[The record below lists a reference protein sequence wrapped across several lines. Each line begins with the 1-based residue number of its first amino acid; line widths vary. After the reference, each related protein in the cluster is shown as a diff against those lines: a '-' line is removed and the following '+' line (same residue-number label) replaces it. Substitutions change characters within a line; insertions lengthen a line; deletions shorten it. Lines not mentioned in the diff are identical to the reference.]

1 MPTMMKSLVVC
12 SKRIAFLTQNKR
24 CLNTNMKILINNAK
38 YRPLLT
44 NSIVNNHSK
53 LPFSTYPTALNEK
66 NRKAD
71 QGKKATKEEVSSLGK
86 DAIKKAQ
93 DAKTNA
99 APIENQITK
108 TSPIKGEKEADKEEK
123 PSSAEEEPITH
134 ELLAIKEQEA
144 NRSLSD
150 SKVQAEFYK
159 LLLKSGYAQYAISR
173 YETPG
178 IATSPECMGL
188 YMEAL
193 TTVGRH
199 VEASNIRQA
208 LLGNNSNGNVGGN
221 SAGAAADASSS
232 GFNTN
237 YQTNAGNNTYTQ
249 GQTNNGGAPIMNPMF
264 GTAKEPMHVILSET
278 TFTMVF
284 RVVKYIITLGLTLY
298 LLNEAFKFVTENSTF
313 FKNNEVTDNAVDTSR
328 ANVKF
333 DDVAGVDEARAELEE
348 IVDFLRDPAKY
359 EALGGKLP
367 KGVLLTGPPGT
378 GKTLLARATAGEAGV
393 DFFFMSGSEF
403 DEVYVG
409 VGAKR
414 IRDLFKQARARAPAI
429 IFIDELDA
437 IGGKRNPKDQ
447 AYAKQTLNQL
457 LVELD
462 GFEQTQGIIVIGA
475 TNFPESLDKALTRP
489 GRFDKI
495 VTVGLP
501 DIRGRAAILKQHMK
515 KITAAKDV
523 NIDNIAK
530 GTTGFSG
537 AQLASLIN
545 QAAVHACQLNAN
557 AVNMSHME
565 WAKDKILLGAEK
577 KTMVLPEST
586 RKATAYHEA
595 GHAIMALY
603 TKYTEP
609 LYKATI
615 LPRGNALGVT
625 FQLPETDK
633 YDITKAECL
642 ARMDVCMGGK
652 AAEEVIFG
660 KDHTTSGCGSDL
672 RSATKMARSV
682 VTSYGM
688 NEKIGPVEL
697 TEDWSLWSG
706 KVKDLADQ
714 EVIQLL
720 KDSEDR
726 SRQLL
731 KSKDKEFRR
740 LAEALI
746 DYETLDRQEMDKVIK
761 GEPLDK
767 PKYRTNSVIDTPES
781 DGRKKIEGITAA
793 I

>member
-1 MPTMMKSLVVC
+1 MISLNR
-12 SKRIAFLTQNKR
+12 SRISTSGLFLMSQHRRSLNTLVKKNSFCYRPFLTTLSSGNYGK
-24 CLNTNMKILINNAK
+24 K
-38 YRPLLT
+38 LLFST
-44 NSIVNNHSK
+44 NSIKMN
-53 LPFSTYPTALNEK
+53 
-66 NRKAD
+66 
-71 QGKKATKEEVSSLGK
+71 KKISDSPPKVATGNLTTKESVKPNSTASLISEEPSTKESS
-86 DAIKKAQ
+86 
-93 DAKTNA
+93 
-99 APIENQITK
+99 
-108 TSPIKGEKEADKEEK
+108 
-123 PSSAEEEPITH
+123 EEPITH

-150 SKVQAEFYK
+150 SKVQADFYK
-159 LLLKSGYAQYAISR
+159 LLLKSGYAQYIISR

-193 TTVGRH
+193 TIVGRH
-199 VEASNIRQA
+199 VEANNVRQI
-208 LLGNNSNGNVGGN
+208 LLGNNGTTEKGS
-221 SAGAAADASSS
+221 AAATSNASNATSD
-232 GFNTN
+232 FNTSF
-237 YQTNAGNNTYTQ
+237 QNNGHTQ
-249 GQTNNGGAPIMNPMF
+249 GQQASAATPIMTPMF
-264 GTAKEPMHVILSET
+264 GTAKEPMHVILTES

-284 RVVKYIITLGLTLY
+284 RVVKYIVTLGLTLY
-298 LLNEAFKFVTENSTF
+298 LLNEGFKFVTENSTL
-313 FKNNEVTDNAVDTSR
+313 FKNNEVSDNAIDTSK

-333 DDVAGVDEARAELEE
+333 EDVAGVDEARAELEE

-489 GRFDKI
+489 GRFDKM

-501 DIRGRAAILKQHMK
+501 DIRGRSAILKQHMK
-515 KITAAKDV
+515 KITTAKDV
-523 NIDNIAK
+523 NIENIAK

-537 AQLASLIN
+537 AQLSSLIN
-545 QAAVHACQLNAN
+545 QAAVYACQQNAN
-557 AVNMSHME
+557 AVDMSHME

-577 KTMVLPEST
+577 KTMVLPEAT

-603 TKYTEP
+603 TKHTEP

-625 FQLPETDK
+625 FQLPEADK

-642 ARMDVCMGGK
+642 ARLDVCMGGK

-660 KDHTTSGCGSDL
+660 KEHTTSGCGSDL
-672 RSATKMARSV
+672 RSATKMARNV

-688 NEKIGPVEL
+688 NEKVGPVEL
-697 TEDWSLWSG
+697 TEDWGMWSG

-720 KDSEDR
+720 KESEER

-746 DYETLDRQEMDKVIK
+746 DYETLDRAEMDKVIK
-761 GEPLDK
+761 GESLDR
-767 PKYRTNSVIDTPES
+767 PKFRTNSVVDTPES
-781 DGRKKIEGITAA
+781 DGRRKIEGIAVS

>member
-1 MPTMMKSLVVC
+1 MKNFF
-12 SKRIAFLTQNKR
+12 KIAQNNV
-24 CLNTNMKILINNAK
+24 L
-38 YRPLLT
+38 
-44 NSIVNNHSK
+44 
-53 LPFSTYPTALNEK
+53 
-66 NRKAD
+66 
-71 QGKKATKEEVSSLGK
+71 
-86 DAIKKAQ
+86 
-93 DAKTNA
+93 KTNA
-99 APIENQITK
+99 NKLLLNKQILGRRSLHINSTYKSPLLANNLILNGHKSRFSIKSALLNKKIEDGQNKITENTQK
-108 TSPIKGEKEADKEEK
+108 VEETSTP
-123 PSSAEEEPITH
+123 TH
-134 ELLAIKEQEA
+134 ELLAVKEQEA
-144 NRSLSD
+144 NRSLGD
-150 SKVQAEFYK
+150 SKVQADFYK
-159 LLLKSGYAQYAISR
+159 LLLKSGYAQYVISR

-193 TTVGRH
+193 TNVGRH
-199 VEASNIRQA
+199 VEANNIKQA
-208 LLGNNSNGNVGGN
+208 LLGKPTETVDAASGQGEA
-221 SAGAAADASSS
+221 SAKANTFAQAQPVMSQAA
-232 GFNTN
+232 
-237 YQTNAGNNTYTQ
+237 
-249 GQTNNGGAPIMNPMF
+249 APIMNPMF
-264 GTAKEPMHVILSET
+264 GTAKEPMHVVLTES

-284 RVVKYIITLGLTLY
+284 RVVRYIVTLGLLLY
-298 LLNEAFKFVTENSTF
+298 LLNEGVKFLTENSTL
-313 FKNNEVTDNAVDTSR
+313 FKNNEVTDNAIDTSK

-378 GKTLLARATAGEAGV
+378 GKTMLARATAGEAGV

-489 GRFDKI
+489 GRFDKM

-501 DIRGRAAILKQHMK
+501 DIRGRAAILRQHMK
-515 KITAAKDV
+515 KITASKDV
-523 NIDNIAK
+523 NIENIAK

-537 AQLASLIN
+537 AQLSSLIN
-545 QAAVHACQLNAN
+545 QAAVFACQQNAT

-577 KTMVLPEST
+577 KSMVLPEAT

-603 TKYTEP
+603 TKHTEP

-625 FQLPETDK
+625 FQLPEADK

-642 ARMDVCMGGK
+642 ARLDVCMGGK

-660 KDHTTSGCGSDL
+660 KEHTTSGCGSDL
-672 RSATKMARSV
+672 RSATKMARNV

-688 NEKIGPVEL
+688 NEKVGPVEL
-697 TEDWSLWSG
+697 TENWEMWSG

-720 KDSEDR
+720 KESEER

-731 KSKDKEFRR
+731 KNKDKEFRR

-746 DYETLDRQEMDKVIK
+746 DYETLDRAEMDKVIR
-761 GEPLDK
+761 GETLDR
-767 PKYRTNSVIDTPES
+767 PKYRTNNVVDTPES
-781 DGRKKIEGITAA
+781 DGRKNIEGGIAA
-793 I
+793 SL

>member
-1 MPTMMKSLVVC
+1 MKNFF
-12 SKRIAFLTQNKR
+12 KIAQNNV
-24 CLNTNMKILINNAK
+24 L
-38 YRPLLT
+38 
-44 NSIVNNHSK
+44 
-53 LPFSTYPTALNEK
+53 
-66 NRKAD
+66 
-71 QGKKATKEEVSSLGK
+71 
-86 DAIKKAQ
+86 
-93 DAKTNA
+93 KTNA
-99 APIENQITK
+99 NKLLLNKQILGRRSLHINSTYKSPLLANNLILNGHKSRFSIKSALLNKKIEDGQNKITENTQK
-108 TSPIKGEKEADKEEK
+108 VEETSTP
-123 PSSAEEEPITH
+123 TH
-134 ELLAIKEQEA
+134 ELLAVKEQEA
-144 NRSLSD
+144 NRSLGD
-150 SKVQAEFYK
+150 SKVQADFYK
-159 LLLKSGYAQYAISR
+159 LLLKSGYAQYVISR

-193 TTVGRH
+193 TNVGRH
-199 VEASNIRQA
+199 VEANNIKQA
-208 LLGNNSNGNVGGN
+208 LLGKPTETVDAASGQGEG
-221 SAGAAADASSS
+221 SAKANTFAQAQPVMSQAA
-232 GFNTN
+232 
-237 YQTNAGNNTYTQ
+237 
-249 GQTNNGGAPIMNPMF
+249 APIMNPMF
-264 GTAKEPMHVILSET
+264 GTAKEPMHVVLTES

-284 RVVKYIITLGLTLY
+284 RVVRYIVTLGLLLY
-298 LLNEAFKFVTENSTF
+298 LLNEGVKFLTENSTL
-313 FKNNEVTDNAVDTSR
+313 FKNNEVTDNAIDTSK

-378 GKTLLARATAGEAGV
+378 GKTMLARATAGEAGV

-489 GRFDKI
+489 GRFDKM

-501 DIRGRAAILKQHMK
+501 DIRGRAAILRQHMK
-515 KITAAKDV
+515 KITASKDV
-523 NIDNIAK
+523 NIENIAK

-537 AQLASLIN
+537 AQLSSLIN
-545 QAAVHACQLNAN
+545 QAAVFACQQNAT

-577 KTMVLPEST
+577 KSMVLPEAT

-603 TKYTEP
+603 TKHTEP

-625 FQLPETDK
+625 FQLPEADK

-642 ARMDVCMGGK
+642 ARLDVCMGGK

-660 KDHTTSGCGSDL
+660 KEHTTSGCGSDL
-672 RSATKMARSV
+672 RSATKMARNV

-688 NEKIGPVEL
+688 NEKVGPVEL
-697 TEDWSLWSG
+697 TENWEMWSG

-720 KDSEDR
+720 KESEER

-731 KSKDKEFRR
+731 KNKDKEFRR

-746 DYETLDRQEMDKVIK
+746 DYETLDRAEMDKVIR
-761 GEPLDK
+761 GETLDR
-767 PKYRTNSVIDTPES
+767 PKYRTNNVVDTPES
-781 DGRKKIEGITAA
+781 DGRKNIEGGIAA
-793 I
+793 SL

>member
-1 MPTMMKSLVVC
+1 MVLSSKTNQISL
-12 SKRIAFLTQNKR
+12 KRLSLLSQNKR
-24 CLNTNMKILINNAK
+24 SLYTSMNILKNNTKYASLLSNTAFRTNN
-38 YRPLLT
+38 RLL
-44 NSIVNNHSK
+44 
-53 LPFSTYPTALNEK
+53 FSTYPVKFNQKNGMNKPEEQINASSKTEPIIPKITAES
-66 NRKAD
+66 
-71 QGKKATKEEVSSLGK
+71 KEE
-86 DAIKKAQ
+86 
-93 DAKTNA
+93 AKQQQPA
-99 APIENQITK
+99 EPILTEN
-108 TSPIKGEKEADKEEK
+108 KETV
-123 PSSAEEEPITH
+123 EEEPVTH

-150 SKVQAEFYK
+150 SAVQADFYK
-159 LLLKSGYAQYAISR
+159 LLLKSGYAQYVISR

-199 VEASNIRQA
+199 VEATNVRQA
-208 LLGNNSNGNVGGN
+208 ILANSSG
-221 SAGAAADASSS
+221 SAGTSGSGAAASASGS

-237 YQTNAGNNTYTQ
+237 YQTNTNAGAYQQ
-249 GQTNNGGAPIMNPMF
+249 GQSMNNGGASFVNPMF
-264 GTAKEPMHVILSET
+264 GTAKEPMHVILTES

-284 RVVKYIITLGLTLY
+284 RVIKYVVTLGLTLY
-298 LLNEAFKFVTENSTF
+298 LLNEGFKFVTENSTL
-313 FKNNEVTDNAVDTSR
+313 FKNNEVSDNAIDTSK

-333 DDVAGVDEARAELEE
+333 EDVAGVDEARAELEE

-489 GRFDKI
+489 GRFDKM
-495 VTVGLP
+495 VTVSLP
-501 DIRGRAAILKQHMK
+501 DIRGRAAILKQHIK
-515 KITAAKDV
+515 KITTAKDV
-523 NIDNIAK
+523 NIENIAK

-545 QAAVHACQLNAN
+545 QAAVYACQQNAN

-577 KTMVLPEST
+577 KSMVLSEAT

-625 FQLPETDK
+625 YQLPEADK

-642 ARMDVCMGGK
+642 ARLDVCMGGK

-660 KDHTTSGCGSDL
+660 KEHTTSGCGSDL
-672 RSATKMARSV
+672 RSATKMARNV

-688 NEKIGPVEL
+688 NEKVGPVEL
-697 TEDWSLWSG
+697 TEDWNMWSG
-706 KVKDLADQ
+706 KVKDMADQ

-720 KDSEDR
+720 KESEER

-746 DYETLDRQEMDKVIK
+746 DYETLDRAEMDKVIK

-767 PKYRTNSVIDTPES
+767 PKYRTNIVVDSPES
-781 DGRKKIEGITAA
+781 DGRKQIDPITAS

>member
-1 MPTMMKSLVVC
+1 MKNFF
-12 SKRIAFLTQNKR
+12 KIAQNNV
-24 CLNTNMKILINNAK
+24 L
-38 YRPLLT
+38 
-44 NSIVNNHSK
+44 
-53 LPFSTYPTALNEK
+53 
-66 NRKAD
+66 
-71 QGKKATKEEVSSLGK
+71 
-86 DAIKKAQ
+86 
-93 DAKTNA
+93 KTNA
-99 APIENQITK
+99 NKLLLNKQILGRRSLHINSTYKSPLLANNLILNGHKSRFSIKSALLNKKIEDGQNKITENTQK
-108 TSPIKGEKEADKEEK
+108 VEETSTP
-123 PSSAEEEPITH
+123 TH
-134 ELLAIKEQEA
+134 ELLAVKEQEA
-144 NRSLSD
+144 NRSLGD
-150 SKVQAEFYK
+150 SKVQADFYK
-159 LLLKSGYAQYAISR
+159 LLLKSGYAQYVISR

-193 TTVGRH
+193 TNVGRH
-199 VEASNIRQA
+199 VEANNIKQA
-208 LLGNNSNGNVGGN
+208 LLGKPTETVDAASGQGEA
-221 SAGAAADASSS
+221 SAKANTFAQAQPVMSQAA
-232 GFNTN
+232 
-237 YQTNAGNNTYTQ
+237 
-249 GQTNNGGAPIMNPMF
+249 APIMNPMF
-264 GTAKEPMHVILSET
+264 GTAKEPMHVVLTES

-284 RVVKYIITLGLTLY
+284 RVVRYIVTLGLLLY
-298 LLNEAFKFVTENSTF
+298 LLNEGVKFLTENSTL
-313 FKNNEVTDNAVDTSR
+313 FKNNEVTDNAIDTSK

-378 GKTLLARATAGEAGV
+378 GKTMLARATAGEAGV

-489 GRFDKI
+489 GRFDKM

-501 DIRGRAAILKQHMK
+501 DIRGRAAILRQHMK
-515 KITAAKDV
+515 KITASKDV
-523 NIDNIAK
+523 NIENIAK

-537 AQLASLIN
+537 AQLSSLIN
-545 QAAVHACQLNAN
+545 QAAVFACQQNAT

-565 WAKDKILLGAEK
+565 WAKDKILLGAEMK
-577 KTMVLPEST
+577 SMVLPEAT

-603 TKYTEP
+603 TKHTEP

-625 FQLPETDK
+625 FQLPEADK

-642 ARMDVCMGGK
+642 ARLDVCMGGK

-660 KDHTTSGCGSDL
+660 KEHTTSGCGSDL
-672 RSATKMARSV
+672 RSATKMARNV

-688 NEKIGPVEL
+688 NEKVGPVEL
-697 TEDWSLWSG
+697 TENWEMWSG

-720 KDSEDR
+720 KESEER

-731 KSKDKEFRR
+731 KNKDKEFRR

-746 DYETLDRQEMDKVIK
+746 DYETLDRAEMDKVIR
-761 GEPLDK
+761 GETLDR
-767 PKYRTNSVIDTPES
+767 PKYRTNNVVDTPES
-781 DGRKKIEGITAA
+781 DGRKNIEGGIAA
-793 I
+793 SL

>member
-1 MPTMMKSLVVC
+1 MKNFS
-12 SKRIAFLTQNKR
+12 RIAQNNVLKSSANKLLLNNQFVIKR
-24 CLNTNMKILINNAK
+24 SLYTNYKSSLLSNSLIL
-38 YRPLLT
+38 
-44 NSIVNNHSK
+44 NNHK
-53 LPFSTYPTALNEK
+53 LRFST
-66 NRKAD
+66 R
-71 QGKKATKEEVSSLGK
+71 SSLLN
-86 DAIKKAQ
+86 KK
-93 DAKTNA
+93 
-99 APIENQITK
+99 IEDDKKKITENTQK
-108 TSPIKGEKEADKEEK
+108 VDETSTP
-123 PSSAEEEPITH
+123 TH
-134 ELLAIKEQEA
+134 ELLAVKEQEA
-144 NRSLSD
+144 NRSLGD
-150 SKVQAEFYK
+150 SKVQADFYK
-159 LLLKSGYAQYAISR
+159 LLLKSGYAQYVISR

-193 TTVGRH
+193 TNVGRH
-199 VEASNIRQA
+199 VEASNVKQL
-208 LLGNNSNGNVGGN
+208 LLGKPAATSVG
-221 SAGAAADASSS
+221 GAAAPVESSVDA
-232 GFNTN
+232 NTFA
-237 YQTNAGNNTYTQ
+237 QTQPIMTQ
-249 GQTNNGGAPIMNPMF
+249 AATPIMNPMF
-264 GTAKEPMHVILSET
+264 GTAKEPMHVVLTES
-278 TFTMVF
+278 TFSMVF
-284 RVVKYIITLGLTLY
+284 RVVRYVVTLGLLLY
-298 LLNEAFKFVTENSTF
+298 LLNEGVKFLTENSTL
-313 FKNNEVTDNAVDTSR
+313 FKNNEVTDNAIDTSK

-489 GRFDKI
+489 GRFDKM

-501 DIRGRAAILKQHMK
+501 DIRGRAAILRQHMK
-515 KITAAKDV
+515 KVTASKDV
-523 NIDNIAK
+523 NIENIAK

-537 AQLASLIN
+537 AQLSSLIN
-545 QAAVHACQLNAN
+545 QAAVFACQQNAT
-557 AVNMSHME
+557 AVDMSHME

-577 KTMVLPEST
+577 KSMVLPEAT

-603 TKYTEP
+603 TKHTEP

-625 FQLPETDK
+625 FQLPEADK

-642 ARMDVCMGGK
+642 ARLDVCMGGK

-660 KDHTTSGCGSDL
+660 KEHTTSGCGSDL
-672 RSATKMARSV
+672 RSATKMARNV

-688 NEKIGPVEL
+688 NEKVGPVEL
-697 TEDWSLWSG
+697 TEDWNMWSG

-720 KDSEDR
+720 KESEER

-746 DYETLDRQEMDKVIK
+746 DYETLDRAEMDKVIR
-761 GEPLDK
+761 GETLDR
-767 PKYRTNSVIDTPES
+767 PKYRTNNVVDTPES
-781 DGRKKIEGITAA
+781 DGRKNLEGGMAA
-793 I
+793 SL

>member
-1 MPTMMKSLVVC
+1 MNKFFKIAQNNVHKSSANKLLLNNQLIL
-12 SKRIAFLTQNKR
+12 KRSIHSRTAYKSVFLPSI
-24 CLNTNMKILINNAK
+24 IL
-38 YRPLLT
+38 
-44 NSIVNNHSK
+44 NNHK
-53 LPFSTYPTALNEK
+53 HRFSTKSVFMNKIED
-66 NRKAD
+66 D
-71 QGKKATKEEVSSLGK
+71 QKKIT
-86 DAIKKAQ
+86 
-93 DAKTNA
+93 
-99 APIENQITK
+99 ENTQK
-108 TSPIKGEKEADKEEK
+108 VDQTSTP
-123 PSSAEEEPITH
+123 TH
-134 ELLAIKEQEA
+134 ELLAVKEQEA
-144 NRSLSD
+144 NRSLGD
-150 SKVQAEFYK
+150 SKVQADFYK
-159 LLLKSGYAQYAISR
+159 LLLKSGYAQYVISR

-193 TTVGRH
+193 TNVGRH
-199 VEASNIRQA
+199 VEASNIKQA
-208 LLGNNSNGNVGGN
+208 LMGNQ
-221 SAGAAADASSS
+221 AAAEPTL
-232 GFNTN
+232 NTS
-237 YQTNAGNNTYTQ
+237 NAETTTPPPVMAQAN
-249 GQTNNGGAPIMNPMF
+249 APIINPMF
-264 GTAKEPMHVILSET
+264 GTAKEPMHVVLTES

-284 RVVKYIITLGLTLY
+284 RVVRYVVTLGLLLY
-298 LLNEAFKFVTENSTF
+298 LLNEGVKFLTENSTL
-313 FKNNEVTDNAVDTSR
+313 FKNNEVTDNAIDTSK

-333 DDVAGVDEARAELEE
+333 DDVAGCDEARAELEE

-462 GFEQTQGIIVIGA
+462 GFEQAQGIIVIGA

-489 GRFDKI
+489 GRFDKM

-501 DIRGRAAILKQHMK
+501 DIRGRAAILRQHMK
-515 KITAAKDV
+515 KITASKDV
-523 NIDNIAK
+523 NIENIAK

-537 AQLASLIN
+537 AQLSSLIN
-545 QAAVHACQLNAN
+545 QAAVYACQQNAT
-557 AVNMSHME
+557 AVDMSHME

-577 KTMVLPEST
+577 KSMVIPEAT

-603 TKYTEP
+603 TKHTEP

-625 FQLPETDK
+625 FQLPEADK

-642 ARMDVCMGGK
+642 ARLDVCMGGK

-660 KDHTTSGCGSDL
+660 KEHTTSGCGSDL
-672 RSATKMARSV
+672 RSATKMARNV

-697 TEDWSLWSG
+697 TEDWNMWSG

-720 KDSEDR
+720 KESEER

-746 DYETLDRQEMDKVIK
+746 DYETLDRAEMDKVIR
-761 GEPLDK
+761 GESLDR
-767 PKYRTNSVIDTPES
+767 PKYRTNSVVDTPES
-781 DGRKKIEGITAA
+781 DGRKNLEGGMAA
-793 I
+793 SL